1 MRTRRPEGSIR
12 RRADGRYEVRVQ
24 TGINYNTGAPIRK
37 SVYADTEE
45 EAQRLLYGLLADP
58 GQAIKHVGDDCTLN
72 EWLECWLR
80 TYVADHVKQSTF
92 TSYRTYVQKHFAP
105 VLGQSKLRDLTPRKL
120 QEFYNFK
127 QKSEG
132 LSPKTVINMNLCL
145 HKALNQAVSEGLL
158 KSTPASAL
166 NLKRGRKPQITV
178 LTRDL
183 QARLRE
189 DSRKH
194 RYGVFI
200 RLTLATGLRIGEV
213 CGLRWEDIDL
223 SGGVL
228 YVRRSLGRLSKMED
242 NPVGNRTEL
251 ALSDVKSEDSRRS
264 IPLPRGICADLEAWH
279 NVQQHDIERIGADL
293 FAHPEI

>member
-12 RRADGRYEVRVQ
+12 RRADARYEVRVQ

-37 SVYADTEE
+37 SVYAHTEE

-72 EWLECWLR
+72 EWLECWDLCCRSCQAINLYKLPYICSKALR
-80 TYVADHVKQSTF
+80 AGTRSIEAA
-92 TSYRTYVQKHFAP
+92 RLNP
-105 VLGQSKLRDLTPRKL
+105 SKAAGIL
-120 QEFYNFK
+120 QFK

-145 HKALNQAVSEGLL
+145 HNALNQAVSEGLL
-158 KSTPASAL
+158 KSNPASAL

-178 LTRDL
+178 LTRDQ
-183 QARLRE
+183 QARLLE
-189 DSRKH
+189 ESRKH

-213 CGLRWEDIDL
+213 CGLRWENIDL

-251 ALSDVKSEDSRRS
+251 TLSDVKSEDSRRS